1 MNSSESILQMTVVAM
16 IRTLYPS
23 LVLNLSLNGISLE
36 GLSPK
41 QKSQLIMQAKRE
53 GMTPGTVDLLI
64 YLPEAKVLNL
74 EFKRPDGKGVQS
86 DDQVAV
92 QQQLTNLGH
101 NYYLVSSIDQVFAA
115 IAEHTTE
122 AFRKSE
128 YLALSIPLTDAI
140 LTEPFLHWPAGTTW
154 HTIAEQLEQLYHI

>member
-1 MNSSESILQMTVVAM
+1 MSNSESILQMTAVS
-16 IRTLYPS
+16 ILRTLYPS
-23 LVLNLSLNGISLE
+23 LLLNLSLNGISLA

-41 QKSQLIMQAKRE
+41 QKAQLIAQAKKE
-53 GMTPGTVDLLI
+53 GLTTGIPDLLI
-64 YLPEAKVLNL
+64 YLPEGKVLNL

-101 NYYLVSSIDQVFAA
+101 NYHLVHSEGMVFKA

-122 AFRKSE
+122 AFR
-128 YLALSIPLTDAI
+128 ALEFRSLLLPHRTDVS
-140 LTEPFLHWPAGTTW
+140 TKPFLHWPAGTELG
-154 HTIAEQLEQLYHI
+154 IIIDEMKQLYHI

>member
-1 MNSSESILQMTVVAM
+1 MSEQILQQTTVTM

-23 LVLNLSLNGISLE
+23 LLLNLSLNGISLA

-53 GMTPGTVDLLI
+53 GLTVGIPDLLI
-64 YLPEAKVLNL
+64 YLPDGKVLNL

-86 DDQVAV
+86 ADQVAV

-101 NYYLVSSIDQVFAA
+101 NYYLVSNIDEVFAA
-115 IAEHTTE
+115 IAEHTNP
-122 AFRKSE
+122 AFRADQLKS
-128 YLALSIPLTDAI
+128 LDIPKSSGIT
-140 LTEPFLHWPAGTTW
+140 TEQFLHWPAGTD
-154 HTIAEQLEQLYHI
+154 ISIIIEQLHQLY